1 MALVGGR
8 FSLFLPLLTSLIL
21 RVFAI
26 IFIDRYKPALI
37 VIKYFLMLELG
48 WRISL
53 RIVFMGSPWF
63 AVPALERLAGS
74 GYDIAAVYTQPD
86 RPAGRGRGITL
97 SPVKQAAQTLGI
109 AVLQPEKLNSP
120 EIISN
125 LAQLK
130 PEIVIVAAFG
140 QILPRAVLDLPR
152 YGCINIHPS
161 LLPRHRGASPI
172 PAAILAGDEFTG
184 VSIMKM
190 DEKLDTGPV
199 LTRAQIPVTGQD
211 TTGTLTEKLALIA
224 ASLLDDV
231 LVHLVRGEL
240 TPRPQDDAAA
250 TYCSTID
257 KKAGEIK
264 WSEPADTIW
273 RQVRAFQP
281 WPGAFT
287 MWQGKRLE
295 ILQGFPLPWRRVEP
309 GRIIDLA
316 ESGADITRNAGFAIS
331 TGDGALGVCFV
342 KLEGKRAVS
351 AHDFLRG
358 QRNFIGSIVV

>member
-1 MALVGGR
+1 
-8 FSLFLPLLTSLIL
+8 
-21 RVFAI
+21 
-26 IFIDRYKPALI
+26 
-37 VIKYFLMLELG
+37 MLELG

-53 RIVFMGSPWF
+53 RIVYMGSPWF
-63 AVPALERLAGS
+63 AVPALERLAAS
-74 GYDIAAVYTQPD
+74 GYDITAVYTQPD

-97 SPVKQAAQTLGI
+97 SPVKQAAQTMGI
-109 AVLQPEKLNSP
+109 AVFQPEKLSSS
-120 EIISN
+120 EIIPE
-125 LAQLK
+125 LAGLK
-130 PEIVIVAAFG
+130 PDIVIVAAFG
-140 QILPRAVLDLPR
+140 QILPKAVLDLTR

-224 ASLLDDV
+224 ASLINDV
-231 LVHLVRGEL
+231 LVHLVHGEL
-240 TPRPQDDAAA
+240 VPQPQDDAAA

-257 KKAGEIK
+257 KKAGEIR
-264 WSEPADTIW
+264 WSDSADAIW

-287 MWQGKRLE
+287 MCQGKRLE
-295 ILQGFPLPWRRVEP
+295 ILQGFPLPWKKVEP
-309 GRIIDLA
+309 GRVIDLM
-316 ESGADITRNAGFAIS
+316 ESGADVTRNAGFAIT
-331 TGDGALGVCFV
+331 TGYGALGVCFV

-351 AHDFLRG
+351 ALDFLRG
-358 QRNFIGSIVV
+358 QRNFIGSVLE